1 MSAKRKKQDKKTAKK
16 SLASI
21 LSFPESCMPA
31 VPYMELQGDVSLTLT
46 GYESLLLY
54 DETNILFR
62 MKPGAGADNDF
73 TLLSITGEGLTICV
87 LQAGRLCVRGRICSV
102 VLHNEAQSC
111 E

>member
-1 MSAKRKKQDKKTAKK
+1 MSVKRKKQERKTAKK

-31 VPYMELQGDVSLTLT
+31 VPYMELQGDVSLALS

-62 MKPGAGADNDF
+62 MKPGAGADRDF
-73 TLLSITGEGLTICV
+73 TLLRITGEGLTICV
-87 LQAGRLCVRGRICSV
+87 LQAGRLCVRGKICSV
-102 VLHNEAQSC
+102 ILHSDGYQAF
-111 E
+111 